1 MKYLQ
6 ILSCTFLL
14 LLLSCENGS
23 HHSYLENNLEN
34 LTTGP
39 EEPSP
44 GDQYAK
50 TEESPFIN
58 VADAPLST
66 FSIDADGASYANL
79 RRYIWQDER
88 LPPKDAVRTEE
99 LINYFEL
106 DYPFEEEEH
115 SIAVHGEVS
124 TCPWNEENR
133 LLRIGI
139 MGKDIPDAEL
149 PPANFVFLI
158 DVSGSMNSRDKL
170 GVLKR
175 GFTVMVEQMRP
186 SDRVAIV
193 TYAGSAAVAL
203 ASTPGDQKTR
213 IKAAIKRLGAG
224 GGTAGAAGII
234 TAYEIAKSH
243 FVEGGN
249 NRVIIGTDG
258 DFNVG
263 VSNRAQLVEL
273 VEEKRDEGIFL
284 TVLGV
289 GRGNLN
295 DAVLEQLANKGNGSY
310 EYIDNL
316 RQLKRVFVEERNK
329 FYTIAQDV
337 KLQLAFDP
345 QRVRAYR
352 LIGYENRE
360 LADHDFNDDRK
371 DAGEIGIR
379 QSITALYELIPNEQF
394 IDRTLPIATI
404 DVRYKEPMSY
414 TSVPIATQIMDT
426 GQDFVRSSDF
436 MRFTASVA
444 AFSMLVRDSKY
455 KGTSSYREIYAWLKD
470 VELADRQGFKK
481 EFRQLVKRAHR
492 L

>member
-1 MKYLQ
+1 MIAEGDHQ
-6 ILSCTFLL
+6 
-14 LLLSCENGS
+14 
-23 HHSYLENNLEN
+23 
-34 LTTGP
+34 
-39 EEPSP
+39 
-44 GDQYAK
+44 GDQYARI
-50 TEESPFIN
+50 EESPFIQ
-58 VADAPLST
+58 VTDAPLST
-66 FSIDADGASYANL
+66 FSIDADGASYANV
-79 RRYIWQDER
+79 RRYIWQDRR

-106 DYPFEEEEH
+106 DYPFEDNNH
-115 SIAVHGEVS
+115 SIAIHGEVS
-124 TCPWNEENR
+124 SCPWNEESR

-139 MGKDIPDAEL
+139 MGKDIPDTEL
-149 PPANFVFLI
+149 PPSNFVFLM
-158 DVSGSMNSRDKL
+158 DVSGSMDSPDKL

-175 GFTVMVEQMRP
+175 GFTLMVDQMRP

-193 TYAGSAAVAL
+193 TYAGSAGVVL
-203 ASTPGDQKTR
+203 ESTPGDDKQR
-213 IKAAIKRLGAG
+213 IKTAINQLGAG
-224 GGTAGAAGII
+224 GSTAGADGII
-234 TAYEIAKSH
+234 TAYEIAQSH

-263 VSNRAQLVEL
+263 ISSSSELVEL
-273 VEEKRDEGIFL
+273 IESKRDEGVFL

-295 DAVLEQLANKGNGSY
+295 DAALEQLANKGNGSY
-310 EYIDNL
+310 EYIDSIRELN
-316 RQLKRVFVEERNK
+316 RVFIEERNK
-329 FYTIAQDV
+329 FYTIAKDV

-345 QRVRAYR
+345 NQVVAYR

-360 LADHDFNDDRK
+360 LASQDFSDDRK

-379 QSITALYELIPNEQF
+379 QSITALYELIPREQF
-394 IDRTLPIATI
+394 IDRVLPIATV
-404 DVRYKEPMSY
+404 DVRYKEPSFY
-414 TSVPIATQIMDT
+414 TSVPIAKQIMDT

-444 AFSMLVRDSKY
+444 AFGMLVRDSEY

-470 VELADRQGFKK
+470 VELDDRQGFKK
-481 EFRQLVKRAHR
+481 EFRQLVKRAHS

>member
-1 MKYLQ
+1 M
-6 ILSCTFLL
+6 T
-14 LLLSCENGS
+14 
-23 HHSYLENNLEN
+23 
-34 LTTGP
+34 P
-39 EEPSP
+39 EEPSG

-50 TEESPFIN
+50 TEESPFIS

-66 FSIDADGASYANL
+66 FSIDADGASYANV
-79 RRYIWQDER
+79 RRYIWQDNQ

-106 DYPFEEEEH
+106 DYPFENNQH

-124 TCPWNEENR
+124 SCPWNDNNR
-133 LLRIGI
+133 LLRVGI

-149 PPANFVFLI
+149 PPANFVFLL

-175 GFTVMVEQMRP
+175 GFTLMVDQMRP

-193 TYAGSAAVAL
+193 TYAGSAGVAL

-213 IKAAIKRLGAG
+213 IKAAIKQLGAG
-224 GGTAGAAGII
+224 GGTAGAAGIV

-263 VSNRAQLVEL
+263 ISDRIQLVEL
-273 VEEKRDEGIFL
+273 IEEKRDEGIFL

-310 EYIDNL
+310 EYIDNV
-316 RQLKRVFVEERNK
+316 RQLNRVFVEERNK

-345 QRVRAYR
+345 HQVGAYR

-360 LADHDFNDDRK
+360 LADQDFSDDRK

-379 QSITALYELIPNEQF
+379 QSITALYELIPKEQF
-394 IDRTLPIATI
+394 IDRTSPIATI
-404 DVRYKEPMSY
+404 DVRYKEPLSY

-455 KGTSSYREIYAWLKD
+455 KGSSSYREIYAWLKD

-481 EFRQLVKRAHR
+481 EFRQIVKRAHR

>member
-23 HHSYLENNLEN
+23 HHTYLENNLED
-34 LTTGP
+34 LATGP

-79 RRYIWQDER
+79 RRYIWQDKR

-133 LLRIGI
+133 LLRVGI

-175 GFTVMVEQMRP
+175 GFTVMVDQMRP